1 MLPDRTQP
9 QPSRIGC
16 WRQGSYCFF
25 CSRFFLTRTLEKL
38 VQPIQNLFLDKLSRL
53 LFLFQNFRWRLD
65 PRPFCPPV
73 VEAINPALRQDLEDL
88 GRVAAWEVFSGA
100 RRLVRVSG
108 FLEPF
113 EMVGIFLCAKSVAN
127 SFGRDMFLFQS
138 PHTTKHSEKQSL
150 CPSFLFNPWWENG
163 DHSAVFLPRSK
174 VHITCPVFPFGWFD
188 HGFFNCSRNLEYHV
202 EVSKLCMNCDHPLP
216 SVLQW
221 LLTQLWLCC
230 PPALPLDAA
239 HMPSKQV
246 IGATRG
252 RVVNYLLKEATG
264 TPALTLHLGQEQG
277 PACVA

>member
-25 CSRFFLTRTLEKL
+25 CSRFLLTRTLEKSCAANPK
-38 VQPIQNLFLDKLSRL
+38 VFQNLFCDKLSRL
-53 LFLFQNFRWRLD
+53 LFFLQNFRRRLD

-73 VEAINPALRQDLEDL
+73 IEAINPALRQDLEDL

-127 SFGRDMFLFQS
+127 TFGRDMFQFQS

-150 CPSFLFNPWWENG
+150 CPSFVFNP
-163 DHSAVFLPRSK
+163 
-174 VHITCPVFPFGWFD
+174 
-188 HGFFNCSRNLEYHV
+188 
-202 EVSKLCMNCDHPLP
+202 
-216 SVLQW
+216 
-221 LLTQLWLCC
+221 
-230 PPALPLDAA
+230 
-239 HMPSKQV
+239 
-246 IGATRG
+246 
-252 RVVNYLLKEATG
+252 
-264 TPALTLHLGQEQG
+264 
-277 PACVA
+277 